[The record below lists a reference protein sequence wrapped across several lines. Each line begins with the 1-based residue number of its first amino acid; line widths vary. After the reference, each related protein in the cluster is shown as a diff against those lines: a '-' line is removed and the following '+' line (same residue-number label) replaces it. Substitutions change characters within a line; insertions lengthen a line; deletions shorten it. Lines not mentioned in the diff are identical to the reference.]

1 MANIRIEKITKFFG
15 DNEVLK
21 GIDLDIKDGEFITL
35 VGASGSG
42 KSTLL
47 RIIAGLEHKTAGEIY
62 IDNQPVSKKRPKDRD
77 LAMVFQSYALYPHM
91 TVRQNM
97 QVPLKMRGSFKQR
110 LPLAS
115 ILFANDAKPWLA
127 GIESRIGDVA
137 GQLQIEHLLDRKPSE
152 LSGGQCQR
160 VALGRAMVR
169 EPKAFLMDEPL
180 SNLDAK
186 LRVHMRSELSQI
198 HDRLQSTFVY
208 VTHDQVEAM
217 TMSDRIALLVGGELI
232 QVDTPAN
239 MYDNPRHLN
248 VAEFIGSPK
257 INVLPAKV
265 NDVGE
270 LSFFG
275 QPLSLKTDGSA
286 TSAVKLAIRP
296 EHVRIVDESPLK
308 AEIVHIENMGA
319 EFIIYAKANWVA
331 DELSIKVIKSHTFIP
346 PVVGEAISVK
356 IREEKLL
363 CFSENG
369 ERLQTVASENRNQ
382 LRKYA

>member
-1 MANIRIEKITKFFG
+1 MANIKIENITKFFG
-15 DNEVLK
+15 DTQVLK

-47 RIIAGLEHKTAGEIY
+47 RIIAGLEHKTSGEIY
-62 IDNQPVSKKRPKDRD
+62 IDEKPVSKKRPKDRD

-115 ILFANDAKPWLA
+115 KLFAAETKPWLA
-127 GIESRIGDVA
+127 GIERRIGDVA

-198 HDRLQSTFVY
+198 HNRLQSTFIY

-232 QVDTPAN
+232 QVDTPVG
-239 MYDNPRHLN
+239 MYDNPQHLN

-257 INVLPAKV
+257 INVIPC
-265 NDVGE
+265 E
-270 LSFFG
+270 LTG
-275 QPLSLKTDGSA
+275 DGHVEFDKHRVQLD
-286 TSAVKLAIRP
+286 TSPSDKQVYLAMRP
-296 EHVRIVDESPLK
+296 EYVRIDNEGLAATVTH
-308 AEIVHIENMGA
+308 VENMGS
-319 EFIIYAKANWVA
+319 EFIIYASADWVK
-331 DELSIKVIKSHTFIP
+331 DELTIKAAHSQLAIAP
-346 PVVGEAISVK
+346 QVGENIHVSLRGDK
-356 IREEKLL
+356 FL
-363 CFSENG
+363 CFAQTG
-369 ERLQTVASENRNQ
+369 ERIQAHTTNSEA
-382 LRKYA
+382 RKYA